1 MLPYSVAYK
10 QLVLRTNLGL
20 DVIIGLFSVYKNLPK
35 SYFNQTALTQQF
47 PYKQKPNFVIIIKN
61 RGTDVELYDVK
72 FHLFFF
78 FISMHYN
85 KKYLFLTKFVDE
97 CMKYITIYIF
107 IFLNILVG

>member
-1 MLPYSVAYK
+1 MYNFIKKNFSTKIVTL
-10 QLVLRTNLGL
+10 QCCLQT
-20 DVIIGLFSVYKNLPK
+20 IGAENESWLTCNHWSFQCLQNLPK

-78 FISMHYN
+78 FYQHA
-85 KKYLFLTKFVDE
+85 LQ
-97 CMKYITIYIF
+97 
-107 IFLNILVG
+107 